1 MDRLSPRLLFGLA
14 TIVAVALIRTLRR
27 MPSTPMD
34 PYALHEPATTFD
46 PEPKPGTRAF
56 RRFVLDRWGERPG
69 SPENIGRWDRTDRPS
84 EHHEGR
90 AWDLMV
96 TSPEHG
102 QAVVDA
108 LLAIDPETGEP
119 HALARRAGVMYL
131 IWNRRMWRA
140 YPWQG
145 APAGSWAPYGGENP
159 HTDHVHISLS
169 RAGGAGETSLYA

>member
-1 MDRLSPRLLFGLA
+1 MTPRLAHLGALALLVAAAIGLA
-14 TIVAVALIRTLRR
+14 RR
-27 MPSTPMD
+27 PRRVPVD
-34 PYALHEPATTFD
+34 PYAPHEPATTFD

-56 RRFVLDRWGERPG
+56 RQFVLKRWGERPG

-108 LLAIDPETGEP
+108 LLAPDPETGEP

-131 IWNRRMWRA
+131 IWRRQMWRS

-145 APAGSWAPYGGENP
+145 APAGSWSPYTGQNP
-159 HTDHVHISLS
+159 HTDHVHVSLS
-169 RAGGAGETSLYA
+169 RAGGAGETSLYT